1 MIVAKIVCWVY
12 FRLLINTL
20 LFSTFTSYVVSG
32 LTETEKHS
40 SWKVKQHKRY
50 GGNIYNVRRNIKDD
64 IHHGVTREE
73 VAEFLNKI
81 KNDSSFSDIRRIAGS
96 IERIKDLE
104 IEGMR

>member
-1 MIVAKIVCWVY
+1 MVNQNNNYPMKDWHFEHMQKTILKY
-12 FRLLINTL
+12 
-20 LFSTFTSYVVSG
+20 VSG

-64 IHHGVTREE
+64 IHHGVMREE

-81 KNDSSFSDIRRIAGS
+81 ENDSSFSDIRRIAGS
-96 IERIKDLE
+96 MERIKELE
-104 IEGMR
+104 IEKG

>member
-1 MIVAKIVCWVY
+1 YPMRDWHFEHMQKIILKY
-12 FRLLINTL
+12 
-20 LFSTFTSYVVSG
+20 VSG

-81 KNDSSFSDIRRIAGS
+81 ENDSSFSDIRRIAGS

-104 IEGMR
+104 IEKG

>member
-1 MIVAKIVCWVY
+1 MSNQ
-12 FRLLINTL
+12 INQYN
-20 LFSTFTSYVVSG
+20 SYPMRDWHFEHMQKTILKYVSG

-73 VAEFLNKI
+73 VAEFLNKVE
-81 KNDSSFSDIRRIAGS
+81 NDSSFSDIRRIAGS

-104 IEGMR
+104 REKG

>member
-1 MIVAKIVCWVY
+1 MSNQ
-12 FRLLINTL
+12 INQNIYPMRDWHFEHMQKTIL
-20 LFSTFTSYVVSG
+20 KYVTG

-50 GGNIYNVRRNIKDD
+50 GGNIFNVRRNIKDD

-73 VAEFLNKI
+73 VAGFLNKI
-81 KNDSSFSDIRRIAGS
+81 ENDSSFSDIRRIAGS

-104 IEGMR
+104 IEKG

>member
-1 MIVAKIVCWVY
+1 MVNQNNNYPMKDWHFEHMQKTILKY
-12 FRLLINTL
+12 
-20 LFSTFTSYVVSG
+20 VSG

-64 IHHGVTREE
+64 LHHGVTREE

-81 KNDSSFSDIRRIAGS
+81 ENDSSFSDIRRIAGS
-96 IERIKDLE
+96 MGRIKDLE
-104 IEGMR
+104 IEKG